1 MAMVLLGFVCMC
13 AMSLCVY
20 PSTYVASSAAA
31 VNSLNGTEL
40 GGRRIAVR
48 EDREDRDVK
57 QFVEGEEGAPPRR
70 STRGRGRGRGRGP
83 RAPVE
88 GEPSGFQVGGSSSNT
103 GQQQGGSRSSLQ
115 RSSAHWL

>member
-1 MAMVLLGFVCMC
+1 
-13 AMSLCVY
+13 
-20 PSTYVASSAAA
+20 

-57 QFVEGEEGAPPRR
+57 QFVEGEEGAAAAPRPR

-83 RAPVE
+83 RAPIE
-88 GEPSGFQVGGSSSNT
+88 GEPSGFQVSSYVLLVS
-103 GQQQGGSRSSLQ
+103 GF
-115 RSSAHWL
+115 